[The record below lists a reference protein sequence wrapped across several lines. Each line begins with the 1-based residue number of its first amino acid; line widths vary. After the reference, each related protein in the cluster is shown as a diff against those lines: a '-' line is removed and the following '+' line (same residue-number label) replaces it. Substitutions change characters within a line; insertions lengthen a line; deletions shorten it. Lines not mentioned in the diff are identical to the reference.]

1 LGKQLKVLAAERLL
15 KAVSL
20 LYQKGPT
27 VNYRGPSNPLSIIPM
42 RNLSVAVFTLCAVFL
57 AGCSDSSG
65 PKVGPLTTIAIKAG
79 SDNQSALAGTV
90 VPGPIIVTPTDNA
103 GHTIPQESA
112 TFAVIAGGG
121 TIANTT
127 GTVNSDGTITAPAW
141 TLGKSVVPQQLQV
154 TIAGKTQ
161 VINATVKTL
170 YQVDLRFFG
179 RTLTSPQAALFTNAA
194 ARIRALVTGPLPP
207 VNGEG
212 AQPSQCGATG
222 VADLTAADIINGV
235 RIYAS
240 IDSIDGKD
248 SVLAQSGPCYV
259 RSETDVRT
267 VIGVMKFDSA
277 DINSLAANGNLQEVI
292 LHEMLHVVGV
302 GTYWDSLPGNKN
314 LLINYGPD
322 VAYIGPG
329 GIAGCKAFGAV
340 NTCATSVPVEG
351 DQGGDGTVNSH
362 WDEFT
367 FGNELMTGF
376 LNAGTN
382 PLSIMTIESLQDL
395 GYVVN
400 TADADTYP
408 NATTVKRWNLKSS
421 FRLDDILSP
430 ATPRTVWEKGLPH
443 KPRPLP
449 SGVRGGNARIKP

>member
-1 LGKQLKVLAAERLL
+1 
-15 KAVSL
+15 
-20 LYQKGPT
+20 
-27 VNYRGPSNPLSIIPM
+27 M
-42 RNLSVAVFTLCAVFL
+42 RNLSVAVLTLCAAFL

-79 SDNQSALAGTV
+79 SDNQTAFAGTAL
-90 VPGPIIVTPTDNA
+90 PGPITLTPTDNA
-103 GHTIPQESA
+103 GHTIPEETA

-127 GTVNSDGTITAPAW
+127 GTLNSDGTITAPSW

-161 VINATVKTL
+161 LINATVKTL
-170 YQVDLRFFG
+170 YKVDLRFFG
-179 RTLTSPQAALFTNAA
+179 RTLTSSQSALFTDAA
-194 ARIRALVTGPLPP
+194 ARIRALVTGAPQI
-207 VNGEG
+207 VDGSG
-212 AQPSQCGATG
+212 ASPSGCGATG
-222 VADLTAADIINGV
+222 VPDLVSGDNIDGV

-240 IDSIDGKD
+240 IDSIDGRD

-259 RSETDVRT
+259 RSFTDVRT
-267 VIGVMKFDSA
+267 VIGIMKFDSA
-277 DINSLAANGNLQEVI
+277 DINSLAVNGNLQEVI

-314 LLINYGPD
+314 LLINYGPN

-329 GIAGCKAFGAV
+329 GIAGCKALGAV

-351 DQGGDGTVNSH
+351 DQGGDGTINSH
-362 WDEFT
+362 WDEHT

-376 LNAGTN
+376 LNGGTN

-408 NATTVKRWNLKSS
+408 NATTVKTWNLKSS

-449 SGVRGGNARIKP
+449 SGVRAANARIKR